1 MEKVRGGKNLV
12 KKREIDGF
20 LKENSG
26 PGVKKGLGEDWGQ
39 ELREENKDGARWC
52 LAAQKLSNWD

>member
-20 LKENSG
+20 LKENFG
-26 PGVKKGLGEDWGQ
+26 LGVKKGFGEDWG
-39 ELREENKDGARWC
+39 
-52 LAAQKLSNWD
+52 